1 MAYSRAQWGWA
12 CYDWANSAFAT
23 TVMAGFFPVF
33 FKQYWADGLAAADST
48 FWLGLA
54 NSAAAILVVIFAPL
68 IGLWADHA
76 GMKKRLLAGF
86 AVLGV
91 LMCGGL
97 FLVGQGQWPL
107 ALLLYVSAVLGFS
120 AGNVSYD
127 ALLPQVAGH
136 DRLESVSALGYALGY
151 LGGGLLFALN
161 VAMVLSPSS
170 FGLSGAGEA
179 VRWSFLLVALWWAL
193 FSLPVLLWVEDRT
206 AERELRPLGSML
218 AELRRTWRELRGMPM
233 AFTFMI
239 SYWLYIDGV
248 DTIVRMA
255 VDYGLSIGLDSND
268 LLTALLITQ
277 FVGFPAAIVFG
288 RIGAR
293 MGARRGIWIAI
304 LVYVLVVFWA
314 WRMQT
319 AAEFYALAVVI
330 GLVQGGIQALSRA
343 LFARLVP
350 HAQAG
355 RFFGLYNMV
364 GKFAVVLGP
373 LMVGAV
379 SLASGNPRAGI
390 LSVLLLFLLGAL
402 LLSRIDVAEGERQA
416 RAVA

>member
-1 MAYSRAQWGWA
+1 
-12 CYDWANSAFAT
+12 
-23 TVMAGFFPVF
+23 
-33 FKQYWADGLAAADST
+33 
-48 FWLGLA
+48 
-54 NSAAAILVVIFAPL
+54 
-68 IGLWADHA
+68 
-76 GMKKRLLAGF
+76 
-86 AVLGV
+86 
-91 LMCGGL
+91 
-97 FLVGQGQWPL
+97 
-107 ALLLYVSAVLGFS
+107 
-120 AGNVSYD
+120 
-127 ALLPQVAGH
+127 
-136 DRLESVSALGYALGY
+136 
-151 LGGGLLFALN
+151 
-161 VAMVLSPSS
+161 
-170 FGLSGAGEA
+170 
-179 VRWSFLLVALWWAL
+179 
-193 FSLPVLLWVEDRT
+193 
-206 AERELRPLGSML
+206 
-218 AELRRTWRELRGMPM
+218 
-233 AFTFMI
+233 
-239 SYWLYIDGV
+239 
-248 DTIVRMA
+248 
-255 VDYGLSIGLDSND
+255 
-268 LLTALLITQ
+268 LITQ

-288 RIGAR
+288 RIGSR